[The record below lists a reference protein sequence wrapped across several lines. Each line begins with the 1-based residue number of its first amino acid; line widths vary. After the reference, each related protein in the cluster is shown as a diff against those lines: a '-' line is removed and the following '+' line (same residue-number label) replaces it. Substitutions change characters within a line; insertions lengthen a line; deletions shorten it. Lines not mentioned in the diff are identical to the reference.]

1 VPSPLNVTNIPAP
14 RTPLTDPVTGLLSRE
29 WYRFFLNLFNLTGA
43 GTNPTT
49 LEDLQIGPPFATV
62 DEINNSTDI
71 KIQGFATSPSQDGL
85 LAQIAELQKQ
95 VQAAELSSEAA
106 VNALQ
111 AQIMNLSTNVQAAEL
126 SSQGAVM
133 ALQAQLANLAT
144 DVQALAVSPP
154 VTPQLKRAR
163 YGSFYDTTTQTGTT
177 INTAKAI
184 TFNTTDL
191 SNGVY
196 IGSPTSRIYVD
207 TPGIYNY
214 DMSFQLDKTSGGTGE
229 FYIWFRL
236 NGTNV
241 ANSASYIQIQGNN
254 AEIFSSLNYFFDL
267 NAGDYVEIMF
277 SVSDLSV
284 EVAAFA
290 AAAPVPAIP
299 SIILTVAN
307 NIEGAS
313 T

>member
-1 VPSPLNVTNIPAP
+1 VPSPLNITNIPAP

-49 LEDLQIGPPFATV
+49 LEDLQLGPPFATV
-62 DEINNSTDI
+62 DEITNSTDI
-71 KIQGFATSPSQDGL
+71 KIQGFATSPSQDAL

-95 VQAAELSSEAA
+95 
-106 VNALQ
+106 
-111 AQIMNLSTNVQAAEL
+111 VQAAEL

-196 IGSPTSRIYVD
+196 LGTPTSRVYVD

-214 DMSFQLDKTSGGTGE
+214 DLSFQLDKTSGGSGD
-229 FYIWFRL
+229 FYIWFRV
-236 NGTNV
+236 NGVDV

-254 AEIFSSLNYFFDL
+254 HEIFSSLNYFFDL
-267 NAGDYVEIMF
+267 NVGDYVEIMF
-277 SVSDLSV
+277 SVSTLSV

>member
-1 VPSPLNVTNIPAP
+1 VPSPLNITNIPAP

-43 GTNPTT
+43 GTNPIS
-49 LEDLQIGPPFATV
+49 LEDLQLGPPFATV
-62 DEINNSTDI
+62 DEITNSTDI
-71 KIQGFATSPSQDGL
+71 KIQGFATSPSQDAL

-95 VQAAELSSEAA
+95 
-106 VNALQ
+106 
-111 AQIMNLSTNVQAAEL
+111 VQAAEL

-144 DVQALAVSPP
+144 DVQGLALSPP
-154 VTPQLKRAR
+154 TTPQLKRAR

-191 SNGVY
+191 SNGIY

-241 ANSASYIQIQGNN
+241 ANSASYIQIQGND

-284 EVAAFA
+284 EVAAFPA
-290 AAAPVPAIP
+290 VAPVPAIP

-313 T
+313 P

>member
-1 VPSPLNVTNIPAP
+1 VPSPLNITNIPAP

-29 WYRFFLNLFNLTGA
+29 WYRFFLNLFDLTGG
-43 GTNPTT
+43 GTSPTSLT
-49 LEDLQIGPPFATV
+49 DLQVGPPFATV
-62 DEINNSTDI
+62 DEITNSTDV
-71 KIQGFATSPSQDGL
+71 KIQGFATSPSQDAL

-106 VNALQ
+106 
-111 AQIMNLSTNVQAAEL
+111 TN
-126 SSQGAVM
+126 

-144 DVQALAVSPP
+144 DVQGLALSPP

>member
-1 VPSPLNVTNIPAP
+1 MLNITNITPP
-14 RTPLTDPVTGLLSRE
+14 RVPFLDERTGMISRE
-29 WYRFFLNLFNLTGA
+29 WYRFFFNQFEKVGGSA
-43 GTNPTT
+43 SS
-49 LEDLQIGPPFATV
+49 LEDLQLGPPSATV
-62 DEINNSTDI
+62 DEINNSTDV
-71 KIQGFATSPSQDGL
+71 KIQGFASSPSQDAL
-85 LAQIAELQKQ
+85 LAQIAELQKE
-95 VQAAELSSEAA
+95 VQ
-106 VNALQ
+106 
-111 AQIMNLSTNVQAAEL
+111 
-126 SSQGAVM
+126 G
-133 ALQAQLANLAT
+133 
-144 DVQALAVSPP
+144 LAVSPP

-196 IGSPTSRIYVD
+196 IGTPTSRVYVD

-214 DMSFQLDKTSGGTGE
+214 DMSFQLDKTSGGVGD
-229 FYIWFRL
+229 FYIWFRR
-236 NGTNV
+236 NGVDV
-241 ANSASYIQIQGNN
+241 ANSASYIQIQVNN
-254 AEIFSSLNYFFDL
+254 HEIFSSLNYFFDL
-267 NAGDYVEIMF
+267 NAGDYIEIMF
-277 SVSDLSV
+277 SVSTLSV
-284 EVAAFA
+284 ELAAFA

>member
-1 VPSPLNVTNIPAP
+1 MPSPLNITNIPAP

-43 GTNPTT
+43 GTNPIS
-49 LEDLQIGPPFATV
+49 LEDLQLGPPFATV
-62 DEINNSTDI
+62 DEITNSTDI
-71 KIQGFATSPSQDGL
+71 KIQGFATSPSQDAL

-95 VQAAELSSEAA
+95 
-106 VNALQ
+106 
-111 AQIMNLSTNVQAAEL
+111 VQAAEL

-144 DVQALAVSPP
+144 DVQGLALSPP
-154 VTPQLKRAR
+154 TTPQLKRAR

-241 ANSASYIQIQGNN
+241 ANSASYIQIQGND

-290 AAAPVPAIP
+290 AVAPVPAIP

>member
-1 VPSPLNVTNIPAP
+1 MPDITQIMPPRVPLLDE
-14 RTPLTDPVTGLLSRE
+14 RTGLISRE
-29 WYRFFLNLFNLTGA
+29 WYRFLFNQFEKVGNSA
-43 GTNPTT
+43 AS
-49 LEDLQIGPPFATV
+49 LEDLQLGPVETNTFVFELIKDIASFA
-62 DEINNSTDI
+62 
-71 KIQGFATSPSQDGL
+71 IQPAQDGIID
-85 LAQIAELQKQ
+85 QIAEMQKQ
-95 VQAAELSSEAA
+95 IQAADLSSEG
-106 VNALQ
+106 AL
-111 AQIMNLSTNVQAAEL
+111 
-126 SSQGAVM
+126 M
-133 ALQAQLANLAT
+133 ALQAQLANLVT

-196 IGSPTSRIYVD
+196 IGTPTSRVYVD

-214 DMSFQLDKTSGGTGE
+214 DMSFQLDKTSGGVGN

-236 NGTNV
+236 NGVDV

-254 AEIFSSLNYFFDL
+254 HEIFSSLNYFFDL

-277 SVSDLSV
+277 SVSTLSV

>member
-1 VPSPLNVTNIPAP
+1 MPSPLNITAIPAP
-14 RTPLTDPVTGLLSRE
+14 RTPLTDPNTGLLSRE
-29 WYRFFLNLFNLTGA
+29 WYRFFLNLFNLTGG
-43 GTNPTT
+43 GTSPTSLT
-49 LEDLQIGPPFATV
+49 DLQVGPPFATV
-62 DEINNSTDI
+62 DEVNNSTDV

-95 VQAAELSSEAA
+95 VQTAELSAEAA
-106 VNALQ
+106 TNALQ
-111 AQIMNLSTNVQAAEL
+111 AQIMNLST
-126 SSQGAVM
+126 
-133 ALQAQLANLAT
+133 
-144 DVQALAVSPP
+144 DVQALAVTPSM
-154 VTPQLKRAR
+154 TPQLKRAR
-163 YGSFYDTTTQTGTT
+163 YGSFYNTTTQTGTT

-196 IGSPTSRIYVD
+196 VGTPTSRIYVD
-207 TPGIYNY
+207 NEGIYNY
-214 DMSFQLDKTSGGTGE
+214 DMSFQLDKTSGGVGS

-236 NGTNV
+236 NGV
-241 ANSASYIQIQGNN
+241 DVPNSASYIQIQGNN

-267 NAGDYVEIMF
+267 KSGDYVEIMF

-284 EVAAFA
+284 EIAAFPA
-290 AAAPVPAIP
+290 VAPVPAIP

>member
-1 VPSPLNVTNIPAP
+1 MPDITQIMPPRVPLLDE
-14 RTPLTDPVTGLLSRE
+14 RTGLISRE
-29 WYRFFLNLFNLTGA
+29 WYRFLFNQFEKVGSSA
-43 GTNPTT
+43 AS
-49 LEDLQIGPPFATV
+49 LEDLQLGPVETDSFAF
-62 DEINNSTDI
+62 EII
-71 KIQGFATSPSQDGL
+71 KNITQFAIEPAQDGVVD
-85 LAQIAELQKQ
+85 QIAEMQKQ
-95 VQAAELSSEAA
+95 IQAAELSSEG
-106 VNALQ
+106 AL
-111 AQIMNLSTNVQAAEL
+111 
-126 SSQGAVM
+126 M
-133 ALQAQLANLAT
+133 ALQAQLANLFA
-144 DVQALAVSPP
+144 DVQGLALSPP

-163 YGSFYDTTTQTGTT
+163 YGSFYDTTTQLGTT

-196 IGSPTSRIYVD
+196 LGTPTSRVYVD

-214 DMSFQLDKTSGGTGE
+214 DLSFQLDKTSGGVGN

-236 NGTNV
+236 NGVDV

>member
-1 VPSPLNVTNIPAP
+1 VPSPLNITNIPAP

-29 WYRFFLNLFNLTGA
+29 WYRFFLNLFILTGS
-43 GTNPTT
+43 GSNPIS
-49 LEDLQIGPPFATV
+49 LEDLQLGPPFATV
-62 DEINNSTDI
+62 DEITNSTDI
-71 KIQGFATSPSQDGL
+71 KIQGFATSPSQDAL

-95 VQAAELSSEAA
+95 VQAAELSSE
-106 VNALQ
+106 
-111 AQIMNLSTNVQAAEL
+111 
-126 SSQGAVM
+126 GAVM

-144 DVQALAVSPP
+144 DVQGLAVSPP

-196 IGSPTSRIYVD
+196 IGSPTSRVYVD

-214 DMSFQLDKTSGGTGE
+214 DMSFQLDKTSGGSGD

-254 AEIFSSLNYFFDL
+254 HEIFSSLNYFFDL

-277 SVSDLSV
+277 SVSTLSV
-284 EVAAFA
+284 EVAAFPA
-290 AAAPVPAIP
+290 VAPVPAIP

>member
-1 VPSPLNVTNIPAP
+1 MPSPLNITNIPAP

-29 WYRFFLNLFNLTGA
+29 WYRFFLNLFDLTGG

-49 LEDLQIGPPFATV
+49 LEDLQIGPP
-62 DEINNSTDI
+62 NNDQFVLDLQNVTEVQTND
-71 KIQGFATSPSQDGL
+71 SPLVS
-85 LAQIAELQKQ
+85 QIAELAKQ
-95 VQAAELSSEAA
+95 VQTAELSAEAA

-111 AQIMNLSTNVQAAEL
+111 AQIMNLST
-126 SSQGAVM
+126 
-133 ALQAQLANLAT
+133 
-144 DVQALAVSPP
+144 DVQALAVAPP
-154 VTPQLKRAR
+154 TTPQLKRAR
-163 YGSFYDTTTQTGTT
+163 YGSFYDTTTQTATT

-196 IGSPTSRIYVD
+196 LGSPTSRVYVD
-207 TPGIYNY
+207 TEGIYNY
-214 DMSFQLDKTSGGTGE
+214 QLSIQLDKTSGGNE
-229 FYIWFRL
+229 DFYIWFRL
-236 NGTNV
+236 NGVDV

-254 AEIFSSLNYFFDL
+254 AEIFSALNYFFDL
-267 NAGDYVEIMF
+267 KSGDYVEIMF

-284 EVAAFA
+284 ELGAFA
-290 AAAPVPAIP
+290 AAPPVPAIP

-313 T
+313 I

>member
-1 VPSPLNVTNIPAP
+1 MPDITQIMPPRVPLVDQ
-14 RTPLTDPVTGLLSRE
+14 RTGLISRE
-29 WYRFFLNLFNLTGA
+29 WYRFFFNQFEKVGSSA
-43 GTNPTT
+43 VS
-49 LEDLQIGPPFATV
+49 LEDLQTGPVETDAFAF
-62 DEINNSTDI
+62 EIAKNIT
-71 KIQGFATSPSQDGL
+71 QFAIEPAQDGVVD
-85 LAQIAELQKQ
+85 QIAEMQKQ
-95 VQAAELSSEAA
+95 IQAAELSSEG
-106 VNALQ
+106 AL
-111 AQIMNLSTNVQAAEL
+111 
-126 SSQGAVM
+126 M
-133 ALQAQLANLAT
+133 ALQAQLANLFA
-144 DVQALAVSPP
+144 DVQGLALSPP

-163 YGSFYDTTTQTGTT
+163 YGSFYDTTTQLGTT

-196 IGSPTSRIYVD
+196 LGTPTSRVYVD

-214 DMSFQLDKTSGGTGE
+214 DLSFQLDKTSGGVGN

-236 NGTNV
+236 NGVDV

-284 EVAAFA
+284 ELAAFA

>member
-1 VPSPLNVTNIPAP
+1 VPSPLNITNIPAP

-29 WYRFFLNLFNLTGA
+29 WYRFFLNLFILTGS
-43 GTNPTT
+43 GSNPIS

-62 DEINNSTDI
+62 DEITNSTDI
-71 KIQGFATSPSQDGL
+71 KIQGFATSPSQDAL

-95 VQAAELSSEAA
+95 VQAAELSSE
-106 VNALQ
+106 
-111 AQIMNLSTNVQAAEL
+111 
-126 SSQGAVM
+126 GAVM

-144 DVQALAVSPP
+144 DVQGLAVSPP

-163 YGSFYDTTTQTGTT
+163 YGSFYDTTTQTATT

-196 IGSPTSRIYVD
+196 LGTPTSRVYVD
-207 TPGIYNY
+207 TAGIYNY
-214 DMSFQLDKTSGGTGE
+214 DMSFQLDKTSGGTE
-229 FYIWFRL
+229 DFYIWFRL
-236 NGTNV
+236 NGV
-241 ANSASYIQIQGNN
+241 DVPNSASYIQIQGNN

-267 NAGDYVEIMF
+267 KSGDYVEIMF

-290 AAAPVPAIP
+290 AAPPVPAIP

>member
-1 VPSPLNVTNIPAP
+1 MPSPLNVTAIPAP

-43 GTNPTT
+43 GTNPTS
-49 LEDLQIGPPFATV
+49 LEDLQIGPPFATI
-62 DEINNSTDI
+62 DEITNSTDI
-71 KIQGFATSPSQDGL
+71 KIQEFATSPSQDGL

-95 VQAAELSSEAA
+95 VQEAELS
-106 VNALQ
+106 
-111 AQIMNLSTNVQAAEL
+111 AE
-126 SSQGAVM
+126 GAVM

-144 DVQALAVSPP
+144 DVQGLALSPP
-154 VTPQLKRAR
+154 TTPQLKRAR
-163 YGSFYDTTTQTGTT
+163 YGSFYDTTTQTGTV

-196 IGSPTSRIYVD
+196 LGTPTSRVYVD

-214 DMSFQLDKTSGGTGE
+214 DMSFQLDKTSGGAGS

-236 NGTNV
+236 NGVDV

-254 AEIFSSLNYFFDL
+254 HEIFSSLNYFFDL
-267 NAGDYVEIMF
+267 NVGDYVEIMF
-277 SVSDLSV
+277 SVSTLSV

>member
-1 VPSPLNVTNIPAP
+1 MPSPLNISSIPAP
-14 RTPLTDPVTGLLSRE
+14 RTPLTDPATGLLSRE
-29 WYRFFLNLFNLTGA
+29 WYRFFFNLFNLTG
-43 GTNPTT
+43 GGSSPTSIT
-49 LEDLQIGPPFATV
+49 DLQLGPPFATV
-62 DEINNSTDI
+62 DEITNSTDI
-71 KIQGFATSPSQDGL
+71 KIQGFATSPSQDAL

-106 VNALQ
+106 
-111 AQIMNLSTNVQAAEL
+111 TN
-126 SSQGAVM
+126 

-144 DVQALAVSPP
+144 DVQGLALSPP

-184 TFNTTDL
+184 TFNSTDL

-196 IGSPTSRIYVD
+196 VGTPTSRIYVD
-207 TPGIYNY
+207 NEGIYNY
-214 DMSFQLDKTSGGTGE
+214 DMSFQLDKTSGGTE
-229 FYIWFRL
+229 DFYIWFRL
-236 NGTNV
+236 NGV
-241 ANSASYIQIQGNN
+241 DVPNSASYIQIQGNN

-267 NAGDYVEIMF
+267 KSGDYVEIMF

-290 AAAPVPAIP
+290 AAPPVPAIP

-313 T
+313 I

>member
-1 VPSPLNVTNIPAP
+1 MPSPLNITNIPAP

-43 GTNPTT
+43 GTNPIS
-49 LEDLQIGPPFATV
+49 LEDLQLGPPFATV
-62 DEINNSTDI
+62 DEITNSTDI
-71 KIQGFATSPSQDGL
+71 KIQGFATSPSQDVL

-95 VQAAELSSEAA
+95 
-106 VNALQ
+106 
-111 AQIMNLSTNVQAAEL
+111 VQAAEL

-144 DVQALAVSPP
+144 DVQGLAVSPP

-196 IGSPTSRIYVD
+196 LGTPTSRVYVD

-254 AEIFSSLNYFFDL
+254 HEIFSSLNYFFDL

-277 SVSDLSV
+277 SVSTLSV
-284 EVAAFA
+284 EIAAFA

>member
-1 VPSPLNVTNIPAP
+1 VPSPLNITNIPAP

-29 WYRFFLNLFNLTGA
+29 WYRFFLNLFILTGS
-43 GTNPTT
+43 GSNPIS
-49 LEDLQIGPPFATV
+49 LEDLQLGPPFATV
-62 DEINNSTDI
+62 DEITNSTDI
-71 KIQGFATSPSQDGL
+71 KIQGFATSPSQDAL

-95 VQAAELSSEAA
+95 
-106 VNALQ
+106 
-111 AQIMNLSTNVQAAEL
+111 VQAAEL

-163 YGSFYDTTTQTGTT
+163 YGSFYDTTTQTATV
-177 INTAKAI
+177 INTATAI

-254 AEIFSSLNYFFDL
+254 HEIFSSLNYFFDL

-277 SVSDLSV
+277 SVSTLSV

>member
-1 VPSPLNVTNIPAP
+1 MPSPLNITNIPAP

-62 DEINNSTDI
+62 DEITNSTDI
-71 KIQGFATSPSQDGL
+71 KIQGFATSPSQDAL

-95 VQAAELSSEAA
+95 VQAAELSSE
-106 VNALQ
+106 
-111 AQIMNLSTNVQAAEL
+111 
-126 SSQGAVM
+126 GAVM

-144 DVQALAVSPP
+144 DVQGLALSPP

-163 YGSFYDTTTQTGTT
+163 YGSFYDTTTQTATV
-177 INTAKAI
+177 INTATAI

-196 IGSPTSRIYVD
+196 IGSPTSRVYVD

-236 NGTNV
+236 NGVDV

-254 AEIFSSLNYFFDL
+254 HEIFSSLNYFFDL

-277 SVSDLSV
+277 SVSTLSV

>member
-1 VPSPLNVTNIPAP
+1 MPSPLNITNIPAP

-29 WYRFFLNLFNLTGA
+29 WYRFFLNLFDLTGA
-43 GTNPTT
+43 GSSPTSLT
-49 LEDLQIGPPFATV
+49 DLQVGPPFATV
-62 DEINNSTDI
+62 DEITNSTDV

-95 VQAAELSSEAA
+95 VQTAELSAEAA
-106 VNALQ
+106 TNALQ
-111 AQIMNLSTNVQAAEL
+111 AQIMNLST
-126 SSQGAVM
+126 
-133 ALQAQLANLAT
+133 
-144 DVQALAVSPP
+144 DVQALASAPAP
-154 VTPQLKRAR
+154 TPQLKRAR
-163 YGSFYDTTTQTGTT
+163 YGSFYDTTTQTATT

-196 IGSPTSRIYVD
+196 VGTPTSRIYVD
-207 TPGIYNY
+207 NEGIYNY
-214 DMSFQLDKTSGGTGE
+214 DMSFQLDKTSGGTE
-229 FYIWFRL
+229 DFYIWFRL
-236 NGTNV
+236 NGVDV

-267 NAGDYVEIMF
+267 KSGDYVEIMF

-290 AAAPVPAIP
+290 AAPPVPAIP

-313 T
+313 I

>member
-1 VPSPLNVTNIPAP
+1 VPSPLNITNIPAP

-29 WYRFFLNLFNLTGA
+29 WYRFFLNLFILTGS
-43 GTNPTT
+43 GSNPIS

-62 DEINNSTDI
+62 DEITNSTDI
-71 KIQGFATSPSQDGL
+71 KIQGFATSPSQDAL

-95 VQAAELSSEAA
+95 
-106 VNALQ
+106 
-111 AQIMNLSTNVQAAEL
+111 VQAAEL

-144 DVQALAVSPP
+144 DVQGLAVSPP

-163 YGSFYDTTTQTGTT
+163 YGSFYDTTTQLGTT

-184 TFNTTDL
+184 TFNSTDL

-196 IGSPTSRIYVD
+196 LGTPTSRVYVD

-214 DMSFQLDKTSGGTGE
+214 DMSFQLDKTSGGVGD

-236 NGTNV
+236 NGV
-241 ANSASYIQIQGNN
+241 DVPNSASYIQIQGNN
-254 AEIFSSLNYFFDL
+254 HEIFSSLNYFFDL
-267 NAGDYVEIMF
+267 KSGDYVEIMF
-277 SVSDLSV
+277 SVSTLSV
-284 EVAAFA
+284 EVAAFPA
-290 AAAPVPAIP
+290 VAPVPAIP